1 VYVARLDEP
10 VRLLTFTTLF
20 PNSAQPFH
28 GLFVERRLQRIIATG
43 EAQARV
49 VAPVPWFPWRNNVF
63 GAYAKFARV
72 PAAESADGLSV
83 THPRYAVIPKVGM
96 SVAPALMTCCVEGHV
111 RSIARRFD
119 FDLVDAHYFYPDG
132 VAAAHI
138 ARKLRRPL
146 VITAR
151 GSDLN
156 VLAEFSAPRRQ
167 IVRAAQHCA
176 AIITVSDA
184 LKRKLLELGVSESK
198 ITVLR
203 NGVDL
208 EAFRPLS
215 AEPRTG
221 PAFLSVGNLVEG
233 KGHEIVLRGLAELP
247 GARLRIAGDGPLRH
261 ELRTLAREL
270 GMTDRVTFLGQL
282 WHESLEQHDNAVD
295 ASILVSAREG
305 MPNVV
310 LESLACGTPVI
321 ASRVGGIPEVLTNST
336 AGRMLDEAS
345 PECVRAAVVG
355 LLAHPPQKAAVRE
368 FAERFAWEP
377 VIRDQL
383 ALYRRVI
390 AENPR

>member
-1 VYVARLDEP
+1 
-10 VRLLTFTTLF
+10 
-20 PNSAQPFH
+20 
-28 GLFVERRLQRIIATG
+28 
-43 EAQARV
+43 
-49 VAPVPWFPWRNNVF
+49 
-63 GAYAKFARV
+63 
-72 PAAESADGLSV
+72 ADGLSV

-96 SVAPALMTCCVEGHV
+96 SVAPALMTCCVEVHV

-132 VAAAHI
+132 VAAAHL

-215 AEPRTG
+215 AE
-221 PAFLSVGNLVEG
+221 
-233 KGHEIVLRGLAELP
+233 
-247 GARLRIAGDGPLRH
+247 
-261 ELRTLAREL
+261 
-270 GMTDRVTFLGQL
+270 
-282 WHESLEQHDNAVD
+282 
-295 ASILVSAREG
+295 
-305 MPNVV
+305 
-310 LESLACGTPVI
+310 
-321 ASRVGGIPEVLTNST
+321 
-336 AGRMLDEAS
+336 
-345 PECVRAAVVG
+345 
-355 LLAHPPQKAAVRE
+355 
-368 FAERFAWEP
+368 
-377 VIRDQL
+377 
-383 ALYRRVI
+383 
-390 AENPR
+390 